1 MYGVLILLLSPSPY
15 DNLFLGGLSFPVAG
29 LFGWGNTYG
38 WGLDAG
44 GKVEDER
51 KNHKEVKQVKKETK
65 NGEKIKGRYNP
76 FLFGD
81 HD

>member
-1 MYGVLILLLSPSPY
+1 LT
-15 DNLFLGGLSFPVAG
+15 FAG

-38 WGLDAG
+38 WGLGPG

-65 NGEKIKGRYNP
+65 SAKNGEKIKGRYNP